1 MLQLIKKVRAAATSD
16 LTMDWLQP
24 FMHRRRFRKGDV
36 LFCKGDLADRMFL
49 AEKGKFVV
57 SELGIELR
65 AGQIIGEMGL
75 LTSGSHRTAT
85 VECTES
91 GQVLMI
97 NLRSSAGVIFRES

>member
-24 FMHRRRFRKGDV
+24 FMHRRSFRRGDV

-65 AGQIIGEMGL
+65 AGQIFGQMGL
-75 LTSGSHRTAT
+75 LTSGSHRTGDGRLHGIWT
-85 VECTES
+85 S
-91 GQVLMI
+91 PDDQ
-97 NLRSSAGVIFRES
+97 LRSSAGALLREP

>member
-24 FMHRRRFRKGDV
+24 FMHRRSFRRGDV
-36 LFCKGDLADRMFL
+36 LFRKGDLADRMFL

-65 AGQIIGEMGL
+65 AGQIFGQMAADVR
-75 LTSGSHRTAT
+75 LTPNCDGRVHGIWTSPDD
-85 VECTES
+85 
-91 GQVLMI
+91 Q
-97 NLRSSAGVIFRES
+97 LRSSAGALLREP